1 MHILAII
8 LDSLQS
14 NSPITSP
21 PSGYRKKKRNIGQH
35 SSLSSMLNVVFLV
48 IRHCLSGIMSIK
60 WKGILKVYFN
70 CHNLNGIK
78 LITRLRL
85 SLSDLHDHKFKSSRL
100 HQRNWYRNLVIIF
113 YNADLEKSIKFV
125 KNPKLHNQSTIL
137 HHRKIYFF
145 LIPPIRK
152 YEVNTFNQRTLC
164 DIETCFI
171 RYHFF

>member
-60 WKGILKVYFN
+60 LKGILKVYFN

-100 HQRNWYRNLVIIF
+100 HQRNWYRILVIIF
-113 YNADLEKSIKFV
+113 SMLKNYKCVHIRRNFIMQTV
-125 KNPKLHNQSTIL
+125 KNPSGLSKTWNYTINPRSCIIAKSISFS
-137 HHRKIYFF
+137 H
-145 LIPPIRK
+145 PPLESMK
-152 YEVNTFNQRTLC
+152 
-164 DIETCFI
+164 
-171 RYHFF
+171 